1 MCTVVPSFLGSSCAV
16 CVSRDSSGSLLFILT
31 QTAGMFSKDTAFQHA
46 LSSVPSQ
53 LLTAIKGSAL
63 DQRGVLVAYIDGV
76 LEGGTDGGR
85 HYGYGY
91 CYSYCYGYRINGPYL
106 FSRFVFARC
115 SALSPLRRPL
125 LVLCRSQLRNASA
138 PGKEKGCKEEDWC
151 GGGKGRTVEG
161 SHVRC

>member
-63 DQRGVLVAYIDGV
+63 DQRGVLVAYIDGF
-76 LEGGTDGGR
+76 LEDGTDGSDITGT
-85 HYGYGY
+85 GIPTAIATDIV
-91 CYSYCYGYRINGPYL
+91 SVVPISSPASSSLAAPL
-106 FSRFVFARC
+106 FLPCV
-115 SALSPLRRPL
+115 ALSWCF
-125 LVLCRSQLRNASA
+125 VEAS
-138 PGKEKGCKEEDWC
+138 
-151 GGGKGRTVEG
+151 
-161 SHVRC
+161 